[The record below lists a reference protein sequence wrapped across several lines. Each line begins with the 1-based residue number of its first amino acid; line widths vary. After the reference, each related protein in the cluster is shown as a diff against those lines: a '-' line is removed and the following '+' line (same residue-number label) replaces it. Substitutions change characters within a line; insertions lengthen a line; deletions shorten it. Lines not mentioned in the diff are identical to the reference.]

1 MDGHVCAGGY
11 SHLHCQMATLVLPYG
26 DKSMNGHMLVLMVN
40 HVCIDGWSYLCSQSC
55 LCRSLIMSVLMDGR
69 ICVRSYVCVDG

>member
-26 DKSMNGHMLVLMVN
+26 DKSVNGHMLVLMVN
-40 HVCIDGWSYLCSQSC
+40 HVCIDGWSYLCLQSC
-55 LCRSLIMSVLMDGR
+55 LC
-69 ICVRSYVCVDG
+69 